1 MSSHSS
7 VVTLIVIVITGL
19 LLAAQVT
26 IGSTPATGGTL
37 SQWETVVEPAPA
49 NVETSPANAPV
60 MPPSYFSPVPGTAV
74 DIALPTYQLDEKDQ
88 IAALERIQY
97 ALSEVGDGKT
107 YVWRR
112 WHGRLSGLVQPT
124 SSFKDASGKVCRHLI
139 VLMTTGKNTKKQEG
153 LACRLPSGRWQLEG

>member
-1 MSSHSS
+1 
-7 VVTLIVIVITGL
+7 VIVITGL

-26 IGSTPATGGTL
+26 IGSTSATGGTI
-37 SQWETVVEPAPA
+37 SQWETVVEPAPGTF
-49 NVETSPANAPV
+49 EPAPV
-60 MPPSYFSPVPGTAV
+60 NSPTIPQPYFSQVPGTAV

-124 SSFKDASGKVCRHLI
+124 SSFKDMNGKVCRHLI
-139 VLMTTGKNTKKQEG
+139 VLMTTGKRTKKQEG
-153 LACRLPSGRWQLEG
+153 VACRLPSGRWQLEG